1 MARPTTRPASKDLS
15 PASETGG
22 RREAIL
28 DASVSVFLRYGFRK
42 TSMDDIARAAGI
54 SRQGLYLHFAT
65 KEALFGEMMLRGV
78 QMSRDAVR
86 AALAREDLEVEA
98 RLLGAFE
105 AHQGGA
111 IGASAATHMSEL
123 METARTLV
131 GPVVA
136 ELEKEFVADVARMLK
151 QVGVAASWKDAGVS
165 AFELAQTLYAAS
177 SGVKH
182 IVPSAADYRDRMRVA
197 LRIVCRGGHR

>member
-1 MARPTTRPASKDLS
+1 MARPTKRLAPKEASG
-15 PASETGG
+15 ASEARG

-28 DASVSVFLRYGFRK
+28 DASVAVFLRYGFRK
-42 TSMDDIARAAGI
+42 TSMDDIARAAGL

-65 KEALFGEMMLRGV
+65 KETLFGEMMLRGV
-78 QMSRDAVR
+78 QGSRDAVR

-105 AHQGGA
+105 AHQGGG
-111 IGASAATHMSEL
+111 IGEGAATHMSEL
-123 METARTLV
+123 METAKTLV

-136 ELEKEFVADVARMLK
+136 ELEKEFVADVARVLERA
-151 QVGVAASWKDAGVS
+151 GVAASWKDAGVS
-165 AFELAQTLYAAS
+165 ARELAQTLYAAS
-177 SGVKH
+177 AGVKH
-182 IVPSAADYRDRMRVA
+182 VVPSVTAYRDRMRVA